1 MKTSY
6 LRILPLLLAAVV
18 VAACSSDI
26 TPEEPQ
32 NPLFG
37 PTDSDEPVPVEFRVS
52 AQHTGD
58 FTRATESIVTFTS
71 GEAVKVCVSTDGGDN
86 YTPYDFTAD
95 ETAQSTDLSA
105 PTTGDK
111 PYFPAGSTSSVKAYA
126 YYPASAADDAEG
138 SPVLT
143 SSTTFSV
150 QDDQTSEAGYKAS
163 DLMYCA
169 NQTITKPTT
178 SATLSMAHKMAQLKI
193 TAQAQ
198 TGSGLS
204 VNRVLVSAKKSV
216 TFTPA
221 SGTATA
227 TGDNGDIVALTATG
241 TGYILIPVQQISN
254 VQIKIETGTA
264 GDAATT
270 ATFTFGATDNFEAGN
285 SYPIDLTISAAQL
298 GGTTSIS
305 DWNGQQPVNY
315 APTGD
320 LTIEPISPVTYDDT
334 AKQPTVVVRKAGTDI
349 TSYCDLQYFNNT
361 NAGTAIVV
369 AQGKSGSDYEGSVA
383 VATFTINKANASV
396 SSAPTKNTSLTYNK
410 SAQELVSAG
419 TPSGGTMMYKL
430 DDGEYSSSIPT
441 AINANP
447 TTGYTVTYYVAG
459 DANHN
464 DTEPVPISGITIA
477 KKAITSSD
485 ITLASQTLTYN
496 GSIQTRN
503 VASVDG
509 LTDASNWTVSGN
521 TGTNASTSYSLTVTM
536 TDACQNYTGSA
547 NKTWSIDKKAATIT
561 LSSAAVSLKDN
572 ATATFTATLSE
583 AESGTSVTATSG
595 NTTYY
600 TASAGTLSNKESTI
614 TITGRSA
621 GTANCTVSA
630 SSTNYSYTNV
640 TKSITVTASI
650 ATPVKGHY
658 LNKDGSI
665 TSSRNTSGTNQ
676 SMAYIA
682 YVGNVPGYFDS
693 FIAIALE
700 DAHTTYT
707 TYSDAQSKVGTYA
720 SSHAI
725 TYCGTTYNSN
735 TGSTGSNC
743 YDSVTNSTSTASR
756 IKNSGTV
763 KGWRI
768 PTVTDWRYIF
778 DGLGNG
784 TPSATSP
791 VGVEGGATYGTGST
805 LRSNINTACGNAQLQ
820 SGGYW
825 SSSEVSGVSSDAWLY
840 LFNYSYFYDYY
851 KTNNSY
857 VRAVFAY

>member
-1 MKTSY
+1 
-6 LRILPLLLAAVV
+6 
-18 VAACSSDI
+18 
-26 TPEEPQ
+26 
-32 NPLFG
+32 
-37 PTDSDEPVPVEFRVS
+37 
-52 AQHTGD
+52 
-58 FTRATESIVTFTS
+58 
-71 GEAVKVCVSTDGGDN
+71 
-86 YTPYDFTAD
+86 
-95 ETAQSTDLSA
+95 
-105 PTTGDK
+105 
-111 PYFPAGSTSSVKAYA
+111 
-126 YYPASAADDAEG
+126 
-138 SPVLT
+138 
-143 SSTTFSV
+143 
-150 QDDQTSEAGYKAS
+150 
-163 DLMYCA
+163 
-169 NQTITKPTT
+169 
-178 SATLSMAHKMAQLKI
+178 
-193 TAQAQ
+193 
-198 TGSGLS
+198 
-204 VNRVLVSAKKSV
+204 
-216 TFTPA
+216 
-221 SGTATA
+221 
-227 TGDNGDIVALTATG
+227 
-241 TGYILIPVQQISN
+241 
-254 VQIKIETGTA
+254 
-264 GDAATT
+264 
-270 ATFTFGATDNFEAGN
+270 
-285 SYPIDLTISAAQL
+285 
-298 GGTTSIS
+298 GTTSIS

-320 LTIEPISPVTYDDT
+320 LTIEPISPVTYDNT
-334 AKQPTVVVRKAGTDI
+334 AKQPTVVVRKAGSNI

-410 SAQELVSAG
+410 SAQALVSAG

-464 DTEPVPISGITIA
+464 DTDPVTISGITIA

-496 GSIQTRN
+496 GSSQTRN

-521 TGTNASTSYSLTVTM
+521 TGTNAGTSYSLTVTM
-536 TDACQNYTGSA
+536 ADACQNYRGSA
-547 NKTWSIDKKAATIT
+547 TKTWSIDKKAATIT

-583 AESGTSVTATSG
+583 AESGTSVTAASG
-595 NTTYY
+595 NATYY
-600 TASAGTLSNKESTI
+600 TASAGTLSNKVSTI
-614 TITGRSA
+614 TITGKSA

-650 ATPVKGHY
+650 ATPVKGYY

-665 TSSRNTSGTNQ
+665 TSTLQTSGTNQ

-682 YVGNVPGYFDS
+682 YVGSVPGYFDS

-720 SSHAI
+720 SNHAI
-725 TYCGTTYNSN
+725 TYGGTTYNSN

-743 YDSVTNSTSTASR
+743 YDIVTNSTSTASR

-778 DGLGNG
+778 HGLGNG

-791 VGVEGGATYGTGST
+791 VGVGAGSSFPYGTGST
-805 LRSNINTACGNAQLQ
+805 LRNSINTACGNTQLQ
-820 SGGYW
+820 SSGYW
-825 SSSEVSGVSSDAWLY
+825 SRSEVSGASSLAWGY
-840 LFNYSYFYDYY
+840 NFNYSYFYDRY
-851 KTNNSY
+851 KTDSIY